1 MNDEQRHYTET
12 YLVQV
17 LEDKIAKNEPEW
29 VLDSYLQPCETYGC
43 VAGDAAIRMQG
54 DGVEIPNLF
63 GGPWF
68 DIKNSELEVYS
79 WSLSDCFDEIF
90 GFTKFF
96 NDGESSV
103 FGESF
108 QGSLQHRLDYVNS
121 QLEANS

>member
-1 MNDEQRHYTET
+1 MNDEQRHNIEA
-12 YLVQV
+12 YLVPV
-17 LEDKIAKNEPEW
+17 LEDKIAKNEPKE

-43 VAGDAAIRMQG
+43 VAGDVAIRMQG
-54 DGVEIPNLF
+54 NGVEIPNLF

-68 DIKNSELEVYS
+68 DIKNSELKVYA

-90 GFTKFF
+90 GFTRFF
-96 NDGESSV
+96 NDGEYSV